1 MALVNVGVLMAME
14 GHRALLIDWD
24 LEAPGLETFFIKSD
38 TSTVLGNPDKTPGI
52 LDLLEAR
59 QQKRS
64 LSWRDCLLKASFRS
78 TTLDIISAGRKG
90 DDYRKRVQQLDWVS
104 LFEDHDVGNFLDGL
118 REEWRRVYDF
128 ILVDSR
134 TGITDVGDI
143 CTVLLPDAVVAV
155 FVANYQNVDGIKA
168 SIERARAARRKL
180 PVNRSMLMIVPLNGR
195 YVTVAEYDESTKWL
209 QRSEEKFNSYLKE
222 WLPKEI
228 SSDEALSKLLI
239 PYVPKWSF
247 GERIPVLESRRELE
261 DPTSI
266 GSAYLRLATLLS
278 AHLDWYSV
286 FAKTSTEDLR
296 KTKIELDTVLRERKT
311 FETLSS
317 ERGKRARFR
326 SGLLTVLALFLGLI
340 AAYFYVVGKRSAENL
355 AFEEASRQALT
366 FDRDA
371 KPSASIA
378 GNWSGQLI
386 QVGSRTTYK
395 FELVI
400 GPSGGETTYP
410 DLDCAGTL
418 TRIEASPSYVFFV
431 ETITKGQVDKGGRCS
446 DGTITATRMG
456 NRLALFWFGSIQG
469 STVVAYGGSKKNS
482 EENSEK

>member
-1 MALVNVGVLMAME
+1 MLEKQLPDSENRLGMIYTFYSYKGGVGRTMALVNIGVLMALE
-14 GHRALLIDWD
+14 GHRVLLIDWD
-24 LEAPGLETFFIKSD
+24 LEAPGLETFFLKSD
-38 TSTVLGNPDKTPGI
+38 ASSVLGNPDQTSGI

-59 QQKRS
+59 QEKRS
-64 LSWRDCLLKASFRS
+64 LSWCDCLLKVSFRS
-78 TTLDIISAGRKG
+78 TTLHIISAGRKG
-90 DDYRKRVQQLDWVS
+90 EDYRKRVQQLDWVS

-118 REEWRRVYDF
+118 REEWRRAYDF
-128 ILVDSR
+128 ILIDSR

-155 FVANYQNVDGIKA
+155 FAANYQNVDGIKA

-195 YVTVAEYDESTKWL
+195 YVSIAEYDESTKWL
-209 QRSEEKFNSYLKE
+209 VRSEEKFSSYLKE

-228 SSDEALSKLLI
+228 SSSEAVSKLLI

-311 FETLSS
+311 LETRSFEI
-317 ERGKRARFR
+317 GKKARFR
-326 SGLLTVLALFLGLI
+326 SVQVVLLAVLVLFLGLI
-340 AAYFYVVGKRSAENL
+340 AVYFINTTVNL
-355 AFEEASRQALT
+355 SSELER
-366 FDRDA
+366 
-371 KPSASIA
+371 SIA
-378 GNWSGQLI
+378 QPR
-386 QVGSRTTYK
+386 Q
-395 FELVI
+395 
-400 GPSGGETTYP
+400 
-410 DLDCAGTL
+410 
-418 TRIEASPSYVFFV
+418 
-431 ETITKGQVDKGGRCS
+431 
-446 DGTITATRMG
+446 
-456 NRLALFWFGSIQG
+456 
-469 STVVAYGGSKKNS
+469 
-482 EENSEK
+482 